1 MSVQAAETSVR
12 RSVVVEVPIERA
24 FRVFTEGMPTWWPP
38 DHHLVENFDHMVVE
52 TRAGGRI
59 IDVGG
64 QGQTCSWAR
73 VLAYEPPKR
82 FAFSWDIS
90 LDWQIETDPDKTS
103 EVEITFTPQG
113 DQRTLVELEHRH
125 LDRHGDGWESMRDA
139 VASPNGWDLTAYA
152 AATSA
157 GA

>member
-1 MSVQAAETSVR
+1 
-12 RSVVVEVPIERA
+12 
-24 FRVFTEGMPTWWPP
+24 
-38 DHHLVENFDHMVVE
+38 
-52 TRAGGRI
+52 
-59 IDVGG
+59 
-64 QGQTCSWAR
+64 

-152 AATSA
+152 EATSA